1 MNQRKTVVL
10 NADLHREIKLQAAQ
24 RGIGI
29 SNLIADAWEGFKC
42 GGGAGS
48 KASVLRRA
56 LMDQKHR
63 ALKMVAELDGAI
75 HDR

>member
-1 MNQRKTVVL
+1 MNRRKTVVL
-10 NADLHREIKLQAAQ
+10 NADLHKEIKLHAAQ
-24 RGIGI
+24 RGTGI
-29 SNLIADAWEGFKC
+29 SNLIAAAWEDFKI
-42 GGGAGS
+42 GGGVAS

-63 ALKMVAELDGAI
+63 AQKMVAELDGAI